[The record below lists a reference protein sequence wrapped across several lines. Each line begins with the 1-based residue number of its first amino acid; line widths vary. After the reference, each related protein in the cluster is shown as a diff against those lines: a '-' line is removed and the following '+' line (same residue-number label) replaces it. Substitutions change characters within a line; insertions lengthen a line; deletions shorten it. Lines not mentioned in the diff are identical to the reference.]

1 MKKKLEEMNKKYES
15 KINNLEKI
23 INDLK
28 NKESQDNSIF
38 NSKINIS

>member
-1 MKKKLEEMNKKYES
+1 MNKKYES